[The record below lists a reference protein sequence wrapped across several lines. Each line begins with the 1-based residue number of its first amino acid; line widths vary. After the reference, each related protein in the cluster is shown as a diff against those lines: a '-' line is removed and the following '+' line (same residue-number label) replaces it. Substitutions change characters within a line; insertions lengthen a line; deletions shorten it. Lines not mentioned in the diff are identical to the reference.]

1 MDLFIFV
8 GTERSNALA
17 FLFFFLFF
25 FLKLEKKGFLV
36 VLVAF
41 DWSHKSKSYERK
53 WPDDPMHTCGVNVK
67 YALGFVNL
75 ESS

>member
-41 DWSHKSKSYERK
+41 D
-53 WPDDPMHTCGVNVK
+53 
-67 YALGFVNL
+67 
-75 ESS
+75 